1 MDWHRSLYRKQAN
14 LYVSLLKAEV
24 VEVVEAEEEAEEEE
38 EEEEEE
44 ALDGENRG
52 GHVGPIDY

>member
-1 MDWHRSLYRKQAN
+1 M
-14 LYVSLLKAEV
+14 
-24 VEVVEAEEEAEEEE
+24 EAEEEAEEE